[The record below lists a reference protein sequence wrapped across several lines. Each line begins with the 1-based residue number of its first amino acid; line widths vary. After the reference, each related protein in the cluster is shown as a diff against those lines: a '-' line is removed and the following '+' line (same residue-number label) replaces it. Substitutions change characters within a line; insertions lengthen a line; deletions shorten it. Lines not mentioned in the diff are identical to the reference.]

1 MTAKR
6 DFKRRVRERQAR
18 TGERYTTA
26 RRHTLA
32 ARASD
37 LPTAVP
43 VVQLHDVSGEAAR
56 LGFRCQIA
64 MAPALSERAATAA
77 VLTGLRDALIAT
89 PGNSDAV
96 QLFGIAFGLP
106 SGAGPELHRQAP
118 VVSTN
123 QVTLRFVG
131 PPARSGVTMVFGVA
145 GRDGIVPVVCADCR
159 TGLVLSLVDGRTEV
173 DIPGFELALDV
184 ADRLR
189 REAALGR
196 VSRPPIALAV
206 GDPVRVT
213 HGPLARLSGKVEEVI
228 ADKHKVVISLA
239 LAGGTTSVVLDAG
252 RVEKRAAALFVIYD
266 GRGHRVTNSRFI
278 IGGDRAT
285 CDLAIKGGRIAR
297 AHAAVIH
304 RSGVYYLKDL
314 GSSTGI
320 EYRGMRIDSKRIDD
334 DDAFQLGGHELRF
347 AYRLDD

>member
-18 TGERYTTA
+18 TGEHYTTA
-26 RRHTLA
+26 RRRMLA
-32 ARASD
+32 SRD
-37 LPTAVP
+37 TPLPTVP
-43 VVQLHDVSGEAAR
+43 VVQLHDVSAEGAR

-64 MAPALSERAATAA
+64 MAPTLRERAATAA

-89 PGNSDAV
+89 PGNADAV

-106 SGAGPELHRQAP
+106 SGGDPELDRQPP
-118 VVSTN
+118 VARPN
-123 QVTLRFVG
+123 QLTLRFVG
-131 PPARSGVTMVFGVA
+131 LPIRLGVTTVFGVA
-145 GRDGIVPVVCADCR
+145 GRDGIVPVACTYCR

-173 DIPGFELALDV
+173 DIPGFELALGV

-189 REAALGR
+189 HEAALGR

-213 HGPLARLSGKVEEVI
+213 HGPLARLSGKVEEVN
-228 ADKHKVVISLA
+228 ADEHKVVISLA
-239 LAGGTTSVVLDAG
+239 MAGGTTSVVLDAG
-252 RVEKRAAALFVIYD
+252 RVEKRAAALFVIHD
-266 GRGHRVTNSRFI
+266 GRGYRVTNSRFI
-278 IGGDRAT
+278 IGSDRAA

-297 AHAAVIH
+297 EHVAVIH
-304 RSGVYYLKDL
+304 RNGVYYLKDL

-334 DDAFQLGGHELRF
+334 DDAFQLGGHVLRF
-347 AYRLDD
+347 AYRVDD